1 MSVKRKKMHEILTG
15 NKGFTLIEMAIV
27 LIIIGIII
35 GAVVKGKDIIRS
47 AEQKKIYTKYTNA
60 WRLCYLNFYDRTG
73 KRLGDFY
80 DAAAPAPGQDSKCD
94 THIGGTAPDNTN
106 RGYLKTGDPTGTD
119 FYGLDDIGLT
129 APTTNTSNCWEYRYN
144 DIDGTGHDLT
154 IAFKYDTTGK
164 YNYMWIDEIPGGLG
178 LAMDT
183 MIDGEADG
191 TAGDFLSFVAADTD
205 SAQAWG
211 APTTEVSARWKMDF

>member
-1 MSVKRKKMHEILTG
+1 MERQKNKYFWFLTN

-35 GAVVKGKDIIRS
+35 GAVIKGKDIIRS

-80 DAAAPAPGQDSKCD
+80 DAAVPTPGQDSKCD
-94 THIGGTAPDNTN
+94 THIAGTAPDDTN
-106 RGYLKTGDPTGTD
+106 RGYLKTGDATAN

-129 APTTNTSNCWEYRYN
+129 APTTNTSNCWEYTYT
-144 DIDGTGHDLT
+144 DVDGTGHDLA
-154 IAFKYDTTGK
+154 IAFKYDTVGK
-164 YNYMWIDEIPGGLG
+164 YNYIWITEIPGELG

-183 MIDGEADG
+183 MIDGEANG
-191 TAGDFLSFVAADTD
+191 TAGDFLSFVADD
-205 SAQAWG
+205 SGSALAWG
-211 APTTEVSARWKMDF
+211 SPTAEVSARWKMDF